1 MALKTIRIKLKSVEQ
16 SLDDAVAAMK
26 AISKGKKPKSKRGED
41 YFDSLEAARSVLTEN
56 RLSLLRAIRE
66 NKPESVAELAR
77 LVKRDFKH
85 VHGDVEL
92 LQSLGLVKSSAN
104 RQGKPTRLTT
114 DTTEIVF
121 KIAV

>member
-26 AISKGKKPKSKRGED
+26 SIQRGKKVKPKRGE
-41 YFDSLEAARSVLTEN
+41 YFENLEAARSVLTEN
-56 RLSLLRAIRE
+56 RLSLLKAIRE
-66 NKPESVAELAR
+66 HKPESVAELAR
-77 LVKRDFKH
+77 IVKRDFKH

-92 LQSLGLVKSSAN
+92 LQSLGLVKTSQN

-114 DTTEIVF
+114 DTTEIVL

>member
-1 MALKTIRIKLKSVEQ
+1 M
-16 SLDDAVAAMK
+16 
-26 AISKGKKPKSKRGED
+26 
-41 YFDSLEAARSVLTEN
+41 EAARRVLTEN

-66 NKPESVAELAR
+66 KKPGSAAELAR

-85 VHGDVEL
+85 VYGDVEL
-92 LQSLGLVKSSAN
+92 LQSLGLVKTN
-104 RQGKPTRLTT
+104 QNKQGKPTRLTT

>member
-1 MALKTIRIKLKSVEQ
+1 MALKTIRIKIKGIEQ
-16 SLDDAVAAMK
+16 SLDDAVAVMK
-26 AISKGKKPKSKRGED
+26 AISKGKRPKPKRGD
-41 YFDSLEAARSVLTEN
+41 YFESLEAARSVLTEN
-56 RLSLLRAIRE
+56 RLSLLRAIRL

-77 LVKRDFKH
+77 IVKRDFKH

-92 LQSLGLVKSSAN
+92 LQSLGLVKSN
-104 RQGKPTRLTT
+104 QNKQGKPTRLTT